1 MTIITYG
8 TFDLFHYGHYNL
20 LKRARDMG
28 DKLIVGVSTDEMCLK
43 KGKKTVLNQKKRME
57 IISNLKF
64 VDQVISEENMRQ
76 KIDDVKKYGVD
87 VFVLGDDY
95 EKIFPEMEE
104 YGKLKAMGCKVVF
117 LPRTPN
123 ISTTYIKNS
132 AKMNNRL

>member
-28 DKLIVGVSTDEMCLK
+28 DKLIVGVLTDEMCVE
-43 KGKKTVLNQKKRME
+43 KGKKTVLDQKKRME

-64 VDQVISEENMRQ
+64 VDKVISEENMRQ
-76 KIDDVKKYGVD
+76 KVDDVKKYGVN
-87 VFVLGDDY
+87 VLVLGDDY
-95 EKIFPEMEE
+95 KMSFPKMEE
-104 YGKLKAMGCKVVF
+104 YGKLIELGCDVVF

-123 ISTTYIKNS
+123 ISTTYIKNIC
-132 AKMNNRL
+132 KKK